1 MVIYKRLVMH
11 SRVPMQTGDK
21 GKNPK
26 GGVVCTGA
34 CLYLGTMLDFLCFMN
49 VDPQKLRLGLS
60 FSTLYPKHKMECN
73 ARRKE

>member
-1 MVIYKRLVMH
+1 MVIYKRVVMH

-49 VDPQKLRLGLS
+49 VDPQKL
-60 FSTLYPKHKMECN
+60 
-73 ARRKE
+73 